1 MEVGNRGPSD
11 GARPKHGND
20 MKYAEIPLK
29 CIATQARSRSDE
41 FMQKSTVCPQ
51 YDTVSDLHW
60 QPGPFRGRMTA
71 AGIRVPVA
79 ALDG

>member
-1 MEVGNRGPSD
+1 
-11 GARPKHGND
+11 

-51 YDTVSDLHW
+51 YDTVSGFRLLFC
-60 QPGPFRGRMTA
+60 PF
-71 AGIRVPVA
+71 
-79 ALDG
+79 